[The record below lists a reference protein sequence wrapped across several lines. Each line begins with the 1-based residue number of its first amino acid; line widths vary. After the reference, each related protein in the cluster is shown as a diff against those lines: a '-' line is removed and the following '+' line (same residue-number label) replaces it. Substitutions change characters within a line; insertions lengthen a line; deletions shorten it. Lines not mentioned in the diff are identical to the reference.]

1 MSVWSYFILGGVA
14 SSVVWMPV
22 VWLLLNQ
29 RDAARF
35 ESTYLR
41 VPRPHPEV
49 RRRLRYGDPVPTEW
63 TGYVTAPGTT
73 NWHSSTVTWH
83 SKES

>member
-14 SSVVWMPV
+14 SSVVWMAV
-22 VWLLLNQ
+22 CWLLLNQ

-41 VPRPHPEV
+41 VARPHPEV

-63 TGYVTAPGTT
+63 TGHVTAPGTT
-73 NWHSSTVTWH
+73 TWHSSTVTPT
-83 SKES
+83 KES